1 MFVACNL
8 GMSEIAGLDIGLTWN
23 AWPKDVAQ
31 QQTDEDGVTSHQR
44 PSSFVVVAKQLTQ

>member
-1 MFVACNL
+1 MFGACNL

-31 QQTDEDGVTSHQR
+31 SSKQTKTE
-44 PSSFVVVAKQLTQ
+44 